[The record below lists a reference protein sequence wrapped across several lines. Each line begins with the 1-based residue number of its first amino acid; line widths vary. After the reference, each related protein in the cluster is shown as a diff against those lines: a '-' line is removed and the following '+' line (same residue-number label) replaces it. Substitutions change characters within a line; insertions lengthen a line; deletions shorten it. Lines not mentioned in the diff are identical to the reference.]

1 MKPFCYALAM
11 TTALQLLV
19 APAFAQDAT
28 LPSSDAYHQGVAPTT
43 SGKDAASVPGDS
55 ASTPV
60 TPYSGETH
68 QGVSP
73 TSGKD
78 TSTSPVPSDYNTNA
92 PTSNVDQDH
101 QGVPPTSTGKDAG
114 STPVTP

>member
-55 ASTPV
+55 A
-60 TPYSGETH
+60 
-68 QGVSP
+68 P